1 MVSEHGLDHAV
12 NHAFF
17 VFYRV
22 KCVAKDVLGNNQS
35 SALISIL
42 NRNSLFVDCRWQG
55 GEAVM
60 GDMIGCW
67 V

>member
-12 NHAFF
+12 NHVLS

-22 KCVAKDVLGNNQS
+22 KCVAEDVLRNQQS

-42 NRNSLFVDCRWQG
+42 NRNSLFVDCRWKG
-55 GEAVM
+55 GEGVM
-60 GDMIGCW
+60 GDKIG
-67 V
+67 